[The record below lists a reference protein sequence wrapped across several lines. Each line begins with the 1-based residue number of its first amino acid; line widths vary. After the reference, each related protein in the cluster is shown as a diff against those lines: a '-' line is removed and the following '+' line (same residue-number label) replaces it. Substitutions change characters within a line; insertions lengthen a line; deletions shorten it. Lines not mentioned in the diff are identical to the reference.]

1 MYASKKQP
9 FVTGDVDETV
19 TDEGRKWTEF
29 VIETGLALLNGN
41 CVGGERRE
49 ITHVDYRSQ
58 SVIDYTAIN
67 DKGLQIVSGFRICSV
82 YGSDQISDGD

>member
-41 CVGGERRE
+41 CVGDKRGE
-49 ITHVDYRSQ
+49 IKD
-58 SVIDYTAIN
+58 
-67 DKGLQIVSGFRICSV
+67 SGFAATVDQMEIELEGKTQESQIKR
-82 YGSDQISDGD
+82 YGQL